1 LKIPRP
7 PVGDR
12 EISTD
17 VTWEKK
23 YETGK
28 AKRKREELQGKKG
41 QRGKQ
46 KEKRGKKK
54 RQLK

>member
-1 LKIPRP
+1 MKIPRP